1 MGGTDT
7 VIHPSEAKEKK
18 SKPDALPPR
27 PGEAWS
33 RTRGVSCGSKQAPGP
48 RRLCS
53 REQRS
58 DRAEPS
64 TSPPLSSRQSQ
75 GLRPRARPDQA
86 RPAISTPLSAR
97 SCARAWI
104 CLPALPNFGTFHYP
118 HTVRPQP
125 SASPGGWGEGGG
137 PKGEECTRCGS
148 SPLDGEGARS
158 PLRYRT
164 HPGRPPSWY

>member
-18 SKPDALPPR
+18 SKPDAVPPR

-33 RTRGVSCGSKQAPGP
+33 RTRAVSCGSKPAPGP

-53 REQRS
+53 REQRG
-58 DRAEPS
+58 DRAEPT

-125 SASPGGWGEGGG
+125 SASPGGWEEGRG